1 MEFLKRFFNDEN
13 TIIGLCG
20 FENMKPDYNKNSGE
34 INFFTNS
41 FQTEKVFETNFGGNV
56 LLL

>member
-1 MEFLKRFFNDEN
+1 MEFLKNFFNDEN
-13 TIIGLCG
+13 TIIGLCR
-20 FENMKPDYNKNSGE
+20 FEMMKSDYNKNSGE

-41 FQTEKVFETNFGGNV
+41 FQTEKVFETNFRGNV